1 MKSSAK
7 LMYGLTVFMVAM
19 AVIYIFATMHVNDA
33 ASRALSGSAQPRSYS
48 QLVCP

>member
-19 AVIYIFATMHVNDA
+19 AVIYIFATMHVSDGGNVQV
-33 ASRALSGSAQPRSYS
+33 LSGSVLWPWSCQ
-48 QLVCP
+48 QV